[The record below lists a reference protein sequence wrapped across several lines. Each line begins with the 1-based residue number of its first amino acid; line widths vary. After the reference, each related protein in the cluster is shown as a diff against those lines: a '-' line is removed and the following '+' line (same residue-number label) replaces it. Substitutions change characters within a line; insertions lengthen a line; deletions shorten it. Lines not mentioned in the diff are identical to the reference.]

1 MLSKAR
7 SAPRRTG
14 FLSSG
19 KTAMV
24 LWTSSPQLAISTIVS
39 SPATLRTNSRVEL
52 WWKRRNNGASMRR
65 PPRVKGKFGRVN
77 LRKDD

>member
-1 MLSKAR
+1 
-7 SAPRRTG
+7 
-14 FLSSG
+14 
-19 KTAMV
+19 
-24 LWTSSPQLAISTIVS
+24 
-39 SPATLRTNSRVEL
+39 L